1 VPRAGYRAF
10 PSRAGLI
17 RQSCLPVATACLAF
31 LLAPPA
37 TADTREVIG
46 HFPGMRF
53 VPVPAGEFTMGR
65 DDVEA
70 ARRDMPDPG
79 ADAVQDEIPA
89 RRVEISRPFC
99 LDEMAVSATSR
110 YLAARCVE

>member
-1 VPRAGYRAF
+1 
-10 PSRAGLI
+10 
-17 RQSCLPVATACLAF
+17 
-31 LLAPPA
+31 
-37 TADTREVIG
+37 
-46 HFPGMRF
+46 
-53 VPVPAGEFTMGR
+53 MGR